1 MFKRREY
8 ICILNRST
16 RAASLALPN
25 NSIVD
30 FLDDIQ
36 PPELQHFNLAPPS
49 ASTINIRRHSSHHC
63 QIIDKVSDEQKSL
76 QTQLVLPLV
85 PPSAQQNNR
94 SSHQHQAAQ
103 PQITVTT
110 VPIPSVIPP
119 PVPKRTFQK
128 LIEPP
133 SQPESPQIIEN
144 SACSPKIKRRSSKQR
159 SSRKQKSRRQGNGTI
174 SKTASYNSVDQS
186 SDDDLLSIESPV
198 FEEECSNDLPVFENS
213 TQFINSNRSSSDSNK
228 SQTTIDTGYMTSA
241 SNDNDRIFFGSST
254 DNYRSRFSSVDTQS
268 SIDSITD
275 AQKVINSP
283 LSGGLIGNKAFSVRN
298 NTAASARMIRNED
311 GMRRPPVVPIRKQTS
326 VPKIPPPAT
335 SVSSRTRGIPPIP
348 PVRSQN
354 SLDSAKMLQ
363 NSHILGAFQGN
374 QKNSGQEMY
383 SKPIMK
389 GNASSKPP
397 SLTQIHHS
405 KLTQRQDSNIS
416 SDSYSMTSSP
426 GYNTKSMEAP
436 LLQHAAKINKS
447 GIRHQDSNDSFGM
460 AGRYRDG
467 GGVTIR
473 QDSNV
478 SSDSFSQTSSP
489 GYNTKLID
497 APLIAHAVKLHTSK
511 ILFCMHE

>member
-1 MFKRREY
+1 M
-8 ICILNRST
+8 
-16 RAASLALPN
+16 
-25 NSIVD
+25 
-30 FLDDIQ
+30 
-36 PPELQHFNLAPPS
+36 
-49 ASTINIRRHSSHHC
+49 
-63 QIIDKVSDEQKSL
+63 SDEQKSL
-76 QTQLVLPLV
+76 QTQPVLPLV
-85 PPSAQQNNR
+85 PPSAQQNNH
-94 SSHQHQAAQ
+94 SNQHQQAR
-103 PQITVTT
+103 PQVTVTEVT
-110 VPIPSVIPP
+110 VPSVIPP

-133 SQPESPQIIEN
+133 SQPESPQIIET
-144 SACSPKIKRRSSKQR
+144 SACSPKIKRRGSKQR
-159 SSRKQKSRRQGNGTI
+159 SSRKQKSRRQGSGTI
-174 SKTASYNSVDQS
+174 GTTASYNIVDQS
-186 SDDDLLSIESPV
+186 SDDDLLSIESSV
-198 FEEECSNDLPVFENS
+198 FEEECSNDLPVFESS

-241 SNDNDRIFFGSST
+241 SNDNDRIFFGGSA

-275 AQKVINSP
+275 TQRGINSP
-283 LSGGLIGNKAFSVRN
+283 LSGGIIGSKTYTVRN
-298 NTAASARMIRNED
+298 GGSSTTASNFSNARMIRIED
-311 GMRRPPVVPIRKQTS
+311 GMRRPPVVPMRKQTS

-363 NSHILGAFQGN
+363 NSHIIGAFQSN
-374 QKNSGQEMY
+374 QKNAGQEMY

-389 GNASSKPP
+389 GNASNKPP

-447 GIRHQDSNDSFGM
+447 GIRHQDSNDSFGI

-467 GGVTIR
+467 CGVTIR

-478 SSDSFSQTSSP
+478 SSDSQTSSP

-511 ILFCMHE
+511 TLVLHASYSNIKLLNQLCFACLNSYFCFIRLPVLFK

>member
-1 MFKRREY
+1 MP
-8 ICILNRST
+8 T
-16 RAASLALPN
+16 A
-25 NSIVD
+25 
-30 FLDDIQ
+30 
-36 PPELQHFNLAPPS
+36 
-49 ASTINIRRHSSHHC
+49 
-63 QIIDKVSDEQKSL
+63 
-76 QTQLVLPLV
+76 
-85 PPSAQQNNR
+85 
-94 SSHQHQAAQ
+94 
-103 PQITVTT
+103 
-110 VPIPSVIPP
+110 PSVIPP

-133 SQPESPQIIEN
+133 SQPESPQIIET

-159 SSRKQKSRRQGNGTI
+159 SSRKQKSRRQGSGTI
-174 SKTASYNSVDQS
+174 GKTASYNSVDQS
-186 SDDDLLSIESPV
+186 SDDESSV
-198 FEEECSNDLPVFENS
+198 FEEECSNDLPVFESS

-241 SNDNDRIFFGSST
+241 SNDNDRIFFGGSA

-275 AQKVINSP
+275 PQKGINSP
-283 LSGGLIGNKAFSVRN
+283 LSGGIIGNKAFSVRN
-298 NTAASARMIRNED
+298 GVNTTAISARMIRNED
-311 GMRRPPVVPIRKQTS
+311 SMRRPPVVPMRKQTS
-326 VPKIPPPAT
+326 VPKIPPPT
-335 SVSSRTRGIPPIP
+335 SSVSSRTRGIPPIP

-374 QKNSGQEMY
+374 QKNAGQEMY

-447 GIRHQDSNDSFGM
+447 GIRHQDSNDSFGI

-467 GGVTIR
+467 CGVTIR

-511 ILFCMHE
+511 ILFCMRAK